1 MNLFSRNGRIGRAG
15 FVLRIIIGMLV
26 MLLGIAAPLIIGLLS
41 VPWGIGSDEERL
53 WSRAS
58 AEFVESTLGAISPK
72 LIFLGFVLL
81 GLYIWLCA
89 ARQRARDIGL
99 ELSLLDVP
107 LHWANPFSR
116 AHVGCLLASSGV
128 KESGRKRDMDAD
140 ATSG

>member
-1 MNLFSRNGRIGRAG
+1 MNLFSGDGRIGRVG
-15 FVLRIIIGMLV
+15 FVLRIVIGLLV
-26 MLLGIAAPLIIGLLS
+26 MLLGIATPLIIGLLS
-41 VPWGIGSDEERL
+41 VPWGIGGDEERI

-58 AEFVESTLGAISPK
+58 AEFVESTLGMIRPK
-72 LIFLGFVLL
+72 LILLGFFLL

-116 AHVGCLLASSGV
+116 AHVGCLIASPGA
-128 KESGRKRDMDAD
+128 KELGRKRDMDED
-140 ATSG
+140 ATSA